1 MSAPGPLEVLQNT
14 AQLRWIAIVA
24 GIDYRLLFTSRET
37 GRWTVLFRCQP
48 GSSFPRHKHYG
59 AGEYFVVKGR
69 MEYRM
74 GSAEAG
80 TYGYEPLGAVHDST
94 TFPEY
99 TELLFTN
106 FGPVVFLNEDE
117 SVASILDSDLLEKLA
132 LGG

>member
-1 MSAPGPLEVLQNT
+1 VTAVAEVLQPVES
-14 AQLRWIAIVA
+14 LRWVPIVA
-24 GIDYRLLFTSRET
+24 GIDFRLLFTSAET

-48 GSSFPRHKHYG
+48 GSFFPRHKHYG

-74 GSAEAG
+74 GIAPAG
-80 TYGYEPLGAVHDST
+80 TYGYEPLGVIHDLT

-106 FGPVVFLNEDE
+106 FGPVAFLNEDD
-117 SVASILDSDLLEKLA
+117 SVASMLDHTLLEQLA
-132 LGG
+132 AA

>member
-14 AQLRWIAIVA
+14 AQLRWTPMVA
-24 GIDYRLLFTSRET
+24 GIDYRLLFASRET

-48 GSSFPRHKHYG
+48 GSFIPRHKHYG

-74 GSAEAG
+74 GTAEAG
-80 TYGYEPLGAVHDST
+80 TYGYEPLGATHDRT

-106 FGPVVFLNEDE
+106 FGPVIFLNEDD
-117 SVASILDSDLLEKLA
+117 SVASILDNELLEKLA
-132 LGG
+132 SGG

>member
-1 MSAPGPLEVLQNT
+1 MTAVAEVLQPVES
-14 AQLRWIAIVA
+14 LRWVPIVA
-24 GIDYRLLFTSRET
+24 GIDFRLLFTSAET

-48 GSSFPRHKHYG
+48 GSFFPRHKHFG

-74 GSAEAG
+74 GIALAG
-80 TYGYEPLGAVHDST
+80 TYGYEPLGVIHDLT

-106 FGPVVFLNEDE
+106 FGPVAFLNEDD
-117 SVASILDSDLLEKLA
+117 SVASMLDHTLLEQLA
-132 LGG
+132 AA

>member
-1 MSAPGPLEVLQNT
+1 MKGCAVEEVLQPVE
-14 AQLRWIAIVA
+14 ALRWIPIVA
-24 GIDYRLLFTSRET
+24 GIDFRLLFTSAET

-48 GSSFPRHKHYG
+48 GSFFPRHKHYG

-74 GSAEAG
+74 GLAPAG
-80 TYGYEPLGAVHDST
+80 TYGYEPLGVIHDLT

-106 FGPVVFLNEDE
+106 FGPVAFLNEDD
-117 SVASILDSDLLEKLA
+117 SVASMLDHTLLEQLA
-132 LGG
+132 ASA